1 MNNEELLN
9 KQKNEAY
16 DKASK
21 IYNQL
26 VNESGQLT
34 TNQTNQ
40 INDFIDSNTNRINEN
55 VNNNIS
61 NLENANKLAQER
73 HNKDLAMAQN
83 DYDKYISAPI
93 SENARVTAQN
103 ALRNRQLTTNESKQ
117 AIYQEYLNASK
128 EAKLTGD
135 STIAQLALE
144 AMKTKLN
151 LNSSMVKYNQNLALN
166 QMDNDRSLSNDYWN
180 RSQNIRSALND
191 INKLEENKRQF
202 NETLSYQKEQ
212 DKIKN
217 DLAEKEY
224 QLDLNKARNSYYK
237 SSSNNMSGSDNLTDT
252 STSNQSSSTKS
263 SNQKTYTTNYTPIG
277 LSSAGKKAFDT
288 LSTIVMINGHVTL
301 EQIEKQIKKLPKDQ
315 QGIIASAFKGTIGN
329 NFDKITKHTAKGVG
343 R

>member
-9 KQKNEAY
+9 KQKDEAY

-40 INDFIDSNTNRINEN
+40 INDFIDSNTNRINKN

-73 HNKDLAMAQN
+73 HDKDLAMAQN
-83 DYDKYISAPI
+83 DYEKYISAPI

-180 RSQNIRSALND
+180 RSQNIRNALND

-217 DLAEKEY
+217 NLAEKEY
-224 QLDLNKARNSYYK
+224 QLDLNKIKNSYYK
-237 SSSNNMSGSDNLTDT
+237 SSVKGGNNSNLTDT
-252 STSNQSSSTKS
+252 SKPIQTSSKS
-263 SNQKTYTTNYTPIG
+263 SGPKTYVTNYTPLG
-277 LSSAGKKAFDT
+277 LSNAGKKAFDT
-288 LSTIVMINGHVTL
+288 LSTMVMINGNVTL

-329 NFDKITKHTAKGVG
+329 DFDKITKYTAKGVV